1 MYHHDERD
9 YGFAVTEA
17 AKTMRGRLHNQIVE
31 ARETAQNALVRI
43 QEEIPTDSI
52 ARAKVLEFESKDDD
66 TFVMGVKTTDGKA
79 LDFALHPWALGQ
91 VAEYARIPK
100 NYLASLQG
108 LRAGDDRWGSRLAAH
123 NLNEIFRNLPAEERR
138 LVRSVDDEARGFLS
152 TKYKRRHPGQM
163 LDGFLHACKKNSL
176 LPHSVTVTDTK
187 HMVRAVLDGIVEPV
201 PNECLGVGVV
211 YAESPYGNG
220 ATSVSIFVQ
229 RMWCTNLAVMSTDLR
244 SAHVGG
250 RLSDDFEWSEETYL
264 ADTRATT
271 LQIQDMLESYVS
283 PKAINRLSQTVR
295 LAHETKIEP
304 KQFEAFIKKNLSKD
318 DAEAVADAYR
328 GADVEMLPAGNSVWR
343 ASNALSFFAH
353 SVKDEEKKYDLQ
365 KLAGQLLSPM
375 AKAVS

>member
-1 MYHHDERD
+1 
-9 YGFAVTEA
+9 
-17 AKTMRGRLHNQIVE
+17 
-31 ARETAQNALVRI
+31 
-43 QEEIPTDSI
+43 
-52 ARAKVLEFESKDDD
+52 
-66 TFVMGVKTTDGKA
+66 
-79 LDFALHPWALGQ
+79 
-91 VAEYARIPK
+91 
-100 NYLASLQG
+100 
-108 LRAGDDRWGSRLAAH
+108 
-123 NLNEIFRNLPAEERR
+123 
-138 LVRSVDDEARGFLS
+138 
-152 TKYKRRHPGQM
+152 
-163 LDGFLHACKKNSL
+163 
-176 LPHSVTVTDTK
+176 
-187 HMVRAVLDGIVEPV
+187 
-201 PNECLGVGVV
+201 
-211 YAESPYGNG
+211 
-220 ATSVSIFVQ
+220 
-229 RMWCTNLAVMSTDLR
+229 MWCTNLAVMSTDLR